1 MKFNSNIVALFLT
14 LFSLQTLKA
23 QSFNAKPETWYVDA
37 EKVPCDYY
45 VNECFLVKQPGQADY
60 EVYGDKIEGFEYEAG
75 YKYTIVVKQT
85 IKEPPIAAGE
95 SVFKYVLV
103 KVVSKKSIA
112 PIKTVV
118 APAVSNNN
126 AGDKT
131 KIFEINF
138 ETVPCDAPDTKAC
151 LLIKEKGK
159 TEYEIFYGSIYGFNY
174 QEGYNYTISVKE
186 TSNGNYYFVNEI
198 SKKLI
203 KAQLLQNAA
212 LNSNNNNTTGVTK
225 TQSGKIIQPTS
236 IQTDSK
242 LDGKWY
248 LRKMKENDVSSIV
261 TDDNVIWLDINT
273 FNDRID
279 GYGSCNK
286 FSAVVRS
293 DLNTTFL
300 VSKITAGGINCGNK
314 KIENLLFQL
323 LEQCNR
329 FELKNGN
336 LILSDQWNF
345 LLGFT
350 KNADSKED
358 ISSTYTPP
366 SIVKNDVTKYA
377 SSQSASSSNDGYIPP
392 SANTIVTESN
402 STSYTTSTYSN
413 TSVPAPTKIDYE
425 KIEKEKAAALAL
437 QLEEE
442 KKAEEIKLKKIA
454 ELKAKQ
460 EAELA
465 ALQQQLDEKKQKVA
479 AELKAQAELK
489 LKQEAELA
497 ALKKQQLEQEQ
508 KKAEEAALLAKK
520 SELEKQTIAKQK
532 EIDELKKQLAEQNT
546 TQSYQ
551 NNNYTNNVSID
562 NKDANNENDNEN
574 NDVQYQKTSSQ
585 YEITKFKKNNTNDI
599 PNPEFPLR
607 PYYLDGNELLK
618 LERSEANFAIK
629 QKGVYR
635 GQDKQVQVMKEES
648 VLQFDKNNLPRF
660 FISIEDSD
668 VDPYDVIDLCKA
680 DRIGKGRRNFTYAG
694 TKYGGRVKDVTGKL
708 MQLDFKKI
716 RKGLYEIII
725 EQSLEQGEY
734 AFLPLFNNSNSI
746 TSTNSIK
753 ANCFGIVDF
762 GK

>member
-336 LILSDQWNF
+336 LLLSDQWNF

-489 LKQEAELA
+489 LKQDAELA

-508 KKAEEAALLAKK
+508 KKAEETALLAKEMVAK
-520 SELEKQTIAKQK
+520 EPTLEN
-532 EIDELKKQLAEQNT
+532 IDINSKTDN
-546 TQSYQ
+546 
-551 NNNYTNNVSID
+551 SI
-562 NKDANNENDNEN
+562 
-574 NDVQYQKTSSQ
+574 
-585 YEITKFKKNNTNDI
+585 F
-599 PNPEFPLR
+599 PNPKITNL
-607 PYYLDGNELLK
+607 
-618 LERSEANFAIK
+618 
-629 QKGVYR
+629 VYSKKDDNLFFTDISN
-635 GQDKQVQVMKEES
+635 GIFTGSTTKNLTIDIAGEES
-648 VLQFDKNNLPRF
+648 KIQFVKGKIPKLLIKTENVKPTADYINL
-660 FISIEDSD
+660 
-668 VDPYDVIDLCKA
+668 YTC
-680 DRIGKGRRNFTYAG
+680 
-694 TKYGGRVKDVTGKL
+694 
-708 MQLDFKKI
+708 DFKKGNRQI
-716 RKGLYEIII
+716 TVRPAKNRVFILPSEISSNVYELVLP
-725 EQSLEQGEY
+725 ENLGEGEY
-734 AFLPLFNNSNSI
+734 VFVLQNDVNKPITINS
-746 TSTNSIK
+746 TSTK
-753 ANCFGIVDF
+753 VFCFGV
-762 GK
+762 KY